1 MKKTATWWIGAALA
15 LCFAL
20 AAPKALAADGG
31 ELDAGGEESLA
42 SSWDQVIEDFLTEY
56 EAEEGQIT
64 IGYYNTVTGEE
75 HYYDPDRYMITGSMF
90 KVPLSMAIA
99 DRAAAG
105 EIDLEK
111 DTAGGYRYNTLIQGA
126 IVDSNN
132 EYARILWTDL
142 GGYQPY
148 RRLIAPIMGED
159 PDTVDEK
166 FYENNFFTARQM
178 ISCLKKLYDDPERY
192 QFIIDLMKQAE
203 PNKYFR
209 SHEDRYE
216 VAHKYGWLAD
226 DSKGLL
232 YLNDCGIIYTGEPY
246 LLVCFTAANGEKP
259 YALVGNLCPLMSD
272 YTQEQY
278 KQRKEAEAAAEAER
292 LRDEAQKAFEE
303 AGLRDPEGGREE
315 SPEERKPVSRTLV
328 LALLF
333 LLCAALTVVAE
344 VRSGS
349 FDLKRL
355 LMAVACILAGLF
367 FWLNFMSGGGR

>member
-1 MKKTATWWIGAALA
+1 MKKTVTWWIGAALA

-20 AAPKALAADGG
+20 AAPKALAA
-31 ELDAGGEESLA
+31 GGEESEAL
-42 SSWDQVIEDFLTEY
+42 SWDQVIEDFLTEY

-111 DTAGGYRYNTLIQGA
+111 DTAGGYRYNTLIEGA
-126 IVDSNN
+126 IIDSNN

-159 PDTVDEK
+159 PDTVDAK

-178 ISCLKKLYDDPERY
+178 ISCLKKLYDDPDRY

-203 PNKYFR
+203 PGKYFR
-209 SHEDRYE
+209 RHEDRYE

-226 DSKGLL
+226 DSQGLL
-232 YLNDCGIIYTGEPY
+232 YLNDCGIIYTGDPY
-246 LLVCFTAANGEKP
+246 LLVCFTAGAGEQP

-272 YTQEQY
+272 YTQDQYEQ
-278 KQRKEAEAAAEAER
+278 RIEAEAAAEAER
-292 LRDEAQKAFEE
+292 LRNEAQKAFEE
-303 AGLRDPEGGREE
+303 AGLREPEDAQAEDAEE
-315 SPEERKPVSRTLV
+315 HRPLSRTLV

-333 LLCAALTVVAE
+333 VLCAALTVVAE

-349 FDLKRL
+349 FDWKRL
-355 LMAVACILAGLF
+355 LLAVACILAGLF
-367 FWLNFMSGGGR
+367 FWLNFMSGGGG